1 MKGIIYW
8 VLRRAGAVLAVSAC
22 LVGFPGAAWA
32 VLPAGVSL
40 ERIYTPADGLS
51 HASILAVSVAT
62 DNVFIGTERN
72 LSVLKKDGTFTVWG
86 PANSPLKLQRVPA
99 VIVRGNG
106 EVWAACRSPVAG
118 GGTYKWDG
126 LQWSVFEE
134 IKDDMQSNYVSCFA
148 VDEKG
153 VVWIGTD
160 DQGAN
165 YYVWESNPYRKFGYL
180 ASKKGLLDNRI
191 TSMSTRP
198 GEVWIGT
205 MTGVSVYRGR
215 DGEKYLFTNY
225 TRADGLPAE
234 HVTAVSASPDRVLAG
249 TTKGLALFE
258 GGSWKLLDASAG
270 LADPWVTAVLIDGAD
285 AWVGTKKGLQLLRG
299 GRFEPPVDYRDGL
312 PSAHIQC
319 LALARDA
326 DGAARLY
333 VGTDRGLVVLK
344 RQR

>member
-1 MKGIIYW
+1 MLNIIYGT
-8 VLRRAGAVLAVSAC
+8 LRRAGIVFALSAC
-22 LVGFPGAAWA
+22 LAGFPDAALA
-32 VLPAGVSL
+32 AFPAGVSL
-40 ERIYTPADGLS
+40 ERIYTVADGLS
-51 HASILAVSVAT
+51 HASVLAVSVAT

-134 IKDDMQSNYVSCFA
+134 IKDDMQSNFVNCFA

-160 DQGAN
+160 EQGVN

-191 TSMSTRP
+191 TCMSTRS
-198 GEVWIGT
+198 GEVWFGT
-205 MTGVSVYRGR
+205 MAGISVYRGR
-215 DGEKYLFTNY
+215 DGENYLFTNY
-225 TRADGLPAE
+225 TRAEGLPAE
-234 HVTAVSASPDRVLAG
+234 HVTAISASPERVLAG

-258 GGSWKLLDASAG
+258 GGSWKLLDASIG

-299 GRFEPPVDYRDGL
+299 GRFDPPVDYRDGL

-319 LALARDA
+319 LALARGA
-326 DGAARLY
+326 DGVTRLY

-344 RQR
+344 RQ